1 MTQLMTI
8 AGNPKQLARNIA
20 EGYAP
25 FTRATCRRHTPSEL
39 KTIYRSLELVVR
51 ELRGLVIPLEDIKK
65 LQHRNQALSRA
76 NTTLMIITYYAKRHK
91 IVI

>member
-1 MTQLMTI
+1 MTI

-25 FTRATCRRHTPSEL
+25 FTRATCRQHTSSEL
-39 KTIYRSLELVVR
+39 KTVYRNLELVAR

-65 LQHRNQALSRA
+65 LQHRNQALQRA
-76 NTTLMIITYYAKRHK
+76 NTALTIIRYYAKRHK
-91 IVI
+91 MVL